1 MPTVART
8 RSSLPADPAAE
19 IRSTTVTPRKSR
31 LRSDSGD
38 SIGSPIRKSPRI
50 CSQDS
55 PSPSVSVIEKC
66 VKSVSLS
73 QSSLEKRF
81 SENLLEK
88 PTWDPTDMEHLRA
101 VKEAMHVSTTPKTVV
116 CREDEQNR
124 ILDFCK
130 RCIQQEKA
138 GSLYMCGCPG
148 TGKSLS
154 MEKVKDIL
162 LNWANEDGLEAPD
175 ILSINCTSLT
185 NTSEIFSKILGN
197 SHPTKKD
204 NRSTSSLQLLQNLY
218 SQKQPPGMKMIL
230 VLADELDYL
239 ITKDR
244 AVLHDLFMLTTLPFS
259 KCILIGIANAI
270 DLADRFI
277 PKLQSL
283 NCKPAVITF
292 RAYSKDQIITILQ
305 ERLRAL
311 PYTVFQSHAV
321 ELCAR
326 RVAAASGDIRKAL
339 SVCRSAIEML
349 EAERKEPISDFISST
364 LDGTGVHQIPPAH
377 EMVTNQ
383 INNMVRIDHVA
394 AALSKT
400 FKSTVVDTIQSL
412 PQHQQIILCSAVKLF
427 RIGKKDTTIGE
438 LNKCYVEVCKSTLIP
453 PAGIVELSSMC
464 RVLDDQGILK
474 LGQSRDDKLRRVS
487 LKVDGADIAFALQGI
502 RFFRNCLQ

>member
-19 IRSTTVTPRKSR
+19 IRSTIVSSRKSR
-31 LRSDSGD
+31 LRSDSDD
-38 SIGSPIRKSPRI
+38 SLGSKIRKSLRI

-55 PSPSVSVIEKC
+55 PKSHQTVPEKC
-66 VKSVSLS
+66 VKSVSLC
-73 QSSLEKRF
+73 F
-81 SENLLEK
+81 ENLLEK
-88 PTWDPTDMEHLRA
+88 PTWDPTDMEQLRA
-101 VKEAMHVSTTPKTVV
+101 VKEALHLSTAPKTVV
-116 CREDEQNR
+116 CREGEQSR

-130 RCIQQEKA
+130 RCIKQEKA
-138 GSLYMCGCPG
+138 GSLYICGCPG

-154 MEKVKDIL
+154 MEKVKEIL
-162 LNWANEDGLEAPD
+162 LNSANEDAVETPD

-185 NTSEIFSKILGN
+185 NTREIFTKILGQC
-197 SHPTKKD
+197 HLKKKD
-204 NRSTSSLQLLQNLY
+204 NPSTSSLQLLQNLY
-218 SQKQPPGMKMIL
+218 SQKQLPGVKMIL

-283 NCKPAVITF
+283 NCKPAVVTF

-305 ERLRAL
+305 ERLKAL
-311 PYTVFQSHAV
+311 PYTVFQPQAV

-326 RVAAASGDIRKAL
+326 RVAAATGDIRKAL
-339 SVCRSAIEML
+339 SVCRSAIEMF
-349 EAERKEPISDFISST
+349 EAERREPISDFISSS
-364 LDGTGVHQIPPAH
+364 LHGTGVQKVH
-377 EMVTNQ
+377 EMPTNP

-412 PQHQQIILCSAVKLF
+412 PRHQQIILCSAVKLS

-438 LNKCYVEVCKSTLIP
+438 LNKCYMDVCKSTLIP

-487 LKVDGADIAFALQGI
+487 LKVDGADIAFALQSVI
-502 RFFRNCLQ
+502 PDPLVEISR